1 MEYIEAENINNYL
14 QTQYGIV
21 GRSKPMQ
28 DAINLLRQ
36 SAPTDLTVLI
46 TGETGTG
53 KEIFAHAL
61 HGLSNRKKNQFVSV
75 NCGAIPETLLESEL
89 FGHEKGAFTGATEQ
103 RKGFFEVADKGT
115 IFLDE
120 IGEMPVGTQVK
131 LLRVLEAGEFN
142 RLGSTNL
149 KKVDVRVIAATNR
162 DLEYEVKEGGF
173 RQDLYFR
180 LKSVSIVLPPLRK
193 HIEDLPLLVEYFAQ
207 RVCDKLGIPWNGI
220 NDDALGVLRSL
231 PWAGNIRELRNLIE
245 TAITLQ
251 KKSIQTSE
259 ILQRHIAPALPATN
273 YLQSPKENALI
284 PLRTYPEPPNIEM
297 EIIFRSL
304 LELKNDVNEI
314 KRFLHSL
321 NYNVEDLKESIIN
334 IPPAETYAHVE
345 EVQSISE
352 ENLNIETMEKKMIE
366 TALTKYSGNR
376 RKAAKALGLSERTL
390 YRKISEYGI
399 NEQNYS

>member
-1 MEYIEAENINNYL
+1 MEYVEAENINNYL

-131 LLRVLEAGEFN
+131 LLRVLESGEFN

-162 DLEYEVKEGGF
+162 DLEYEVREGGF

-251 KKSIQTSE
+251 KKSFLTSE

-352 ENLNIETMEKKMIE
+352 ENLNIETMEKRMIE

-399 NEQNYS
+399 NEQNFS